1 MIYYK
6 PNRTVKPETG
16 SLSYF
21 FKGTVPGE
29 NQKNG
34 SNDLNLFDAVTKF
47 YTAVPGN
54 LYSNPMRFKNCFALT
69 LAGSIIERVC
79 AEKITA
85 LDSRIFSEEFY
96 SRCADDLIRLNS
108 SVQERDL
115 LVIYLKQSV
124 HILEESGII
133 YIDENKIV
141 SAEKGL
147 AGERLYR
154 RLFNSFW
161 NELDWKAIFPSSPEA
176 AQSLHENRYVLAELL
191 SGSYSAVSIEVLAND
206 FFDVT
211 GICSRN
217 DFFMISFLDFYLLT
231 WFKHFGIVEYSSN
244 SNDGL
249 VYVAPTDD
257 GRTALKALS

>member
-21 FKGTVPGE
+21 FKGTVPG
-29 NQKNG
+29 KNYKKSTG
-34 SNDLNLFDAVTKF
+34 NLNLFDAATK
-47 YTAVPGN
+47 YYSAVPGN
-54 LYSNPMRFKNCFALT
+54 IFRNPMELKNCFALT
-69 LAGSIIERVC
+69 LAVTIIERLS
-79 AEKITA
+79 AEKTA
-85 LDSRIFSEEFY
+85 VLENRIFSEDFY
-96 SRCADDLIRLNS
+96 SRCADDLVRLNS
-108 SVQERDL
+108 SLYERDL
-115 LVIYLKQSV
+115 LIIYLKQSV

-133 YIDENKIV
+133 YRDGNNIV

-147 AGERLYR
+147 TGERLYR
-154 RLFNSFW
+154 RLLNTFW
-161 NELDWKAIFPSSPEA
+161 NDLDWESIFPSSPEA
-176 AQSLHENRYVLAELL
+176 AESLQENRYAFAELL

-206 FFDVT
+206 FFEVT

-231 WFKHFGIVEYSSN
+231 WLRHFGIVEYSTS

-249 VYVAPTDD
+249 VYATLTDA
-257 GRTALKALS
+257 GRTVLKSLS